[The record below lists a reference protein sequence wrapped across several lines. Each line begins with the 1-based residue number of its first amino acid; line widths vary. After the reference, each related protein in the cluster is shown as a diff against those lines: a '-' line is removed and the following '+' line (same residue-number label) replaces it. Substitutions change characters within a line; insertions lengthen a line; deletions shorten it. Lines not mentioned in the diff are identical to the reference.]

1 MHAGPTKSVLIFAY
15 IALLVLLGASA
26 GGAFLPMGA
35 MAKTIF
41 ALTIAAA
48 KTAIIFLIFMQ
59 LRYQTG
65 LIRVFALAGFFWLAI
80 SAVLTFADYLTR
92 GTG

>member
-1 MHAGPTKSVLIFAY
+1 MHTGPTKSVLIFAY
-15 IALLVLLGASA
+15 IALLVLLAASA
-26 GGAFLPMGA
+26 GGAFLPMGP
-35 MAKTIF
+35 MAKTAF
-41 ALTIAAA
+41 ALAIAAA

-59 LRYQTG
+59 LRYQSG

-80 SAVLTFADYLTR
+80 SAALTFADYLTR